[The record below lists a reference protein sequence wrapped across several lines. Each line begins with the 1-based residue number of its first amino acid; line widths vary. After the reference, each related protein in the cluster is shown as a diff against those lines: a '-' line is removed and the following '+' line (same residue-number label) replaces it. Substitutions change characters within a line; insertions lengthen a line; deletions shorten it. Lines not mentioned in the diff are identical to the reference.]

1 MKNEIV
7 ETISGNRA
15 LRSDCRKIRG
25 EFYKVGDVTKKDS
38 GDCYKINGR
47 YYKGH
52 TGYIIY
58 DHRLKQYVVKKMN
71 VIVEKGVI
79 GLDEKEEPIFGSFS
93 LDMENPEPP
102 LLRWKSCQYNV
113 LNAEILEKSF
123 RFQEDMRSGVF
134 VDRQSIDAIHFIQP
148 AYINQDMK
156 RNLPYDSTG
165 RLGRVKD
172 QYNKMYTPVLSEAVK
187 KYQHAIGDLSFGV
200 EFETTRGLI
209 PQRIADPL
217 GLMALRDGSIQGL
230 EYVTIPLQG
239 AKGMQ
244 ALLDSLKE
252 LRKRTTYDDT
262 CALHFHI
269 GNIPRTEEF
278 FLAFTRIM
286 FLLQDEMFDL
296 FPIYKKEN
304 YGVKRKH
311 YTKPY
316 EYADTVYHFD
326 RVITPDKVTSNFK
339 ELYRF
344 LSMGQDYEEVGC
356 KLENVSYHPSDPH
369 GTSKWNIKSRYY
381 WVNLIP
387 LLFGNKQTV
396 EFRLHT
402 PTYDSYKIM
411 NYLVLCSAIVN
422 YTIKNTKSILE
433 NPSSYANIRL
443 DLIISRMFHN
453 TAGGGV
459 LVDGLINYFNRRRN
473 YWHNCVKNNDIKGDE
488 KKFHFDRYFSWEGKM
503 KDSYRHTY
511 GSGIV
516 DTLEQL
522 VREEPVQLHRF
533 VPRNDLVI
541 GNNRRRRNPER
552 EVPNNQERA
561 RRAVEMEIARL
572 AADQQAVDIAGLD
585 GPVFVGNAEPEL

>member
-7 ETISGNRA
+7 DTISGNRA
-15 LRSDCRKIRG
+15 MRTDCRKIRG

-52 TGYIIY
+52 TGYIVY
-58 DHRLKQYVVKKMN
+58 DHRLNQYVVKKMN

-79 GLDEKEEPIFGSFS
+79 GLDENEEPIFGSFS

-102 LLRWKSCQYNV
+102 LLKWKGGQYNV
-113 LNAEILEKSF
+113 LSTEILTKSF
-123 RFQEDMRSGVF
+123 RFQEDMRTGIF
-134 VDRQSIDAIHFIQP
+134 VDRKSIDAIHFIQP
-148 AYINQDMK
+148 AIVSQDMK

-165 RLGRVKD
+165 RLGRVQD
-172 QYNKMYTPVLSEAVK
+172 QYEKMYKPELSEAVK
-187 KYQHAIGDLSFGV
+187 KYDYAIGDLSFGV
-200 EFETTRGLI
+200 EFETTRGII

-244 ALLDSLKE
+244 ALLDSLKQ
-252 LRKRTTYDDT
+252 LRRRTTYDDT

-278 FLAFTRIM
+278 FLAFTRMM
-286 FLLQDEMFDL
+286 FLIQDEMFGL

-304 YGVKRKH
+304 YGVKRKS

-316 EYADTVYHFD
+316 EYGDTVYHFD
-326 RVITPDKVTSNFK
+326 KIITPEKVTSNFRH
-339 ELYRF
+339 LYSF
-344 LSMGQDYEEVGC
+344 LSMGQDYAEVGR
-356 KLENVSYHPSDPH
+356 KLENVAYHPSDPH

-381 WVNLIP
+381 WVNMIP

-402 PTYDSYKIM
+402 PTYDSYKVM
-411 NYLVLCSAIVN
+411 NYLVLCAAIVN
-422 YTIKNTKSILE
+422 YTIKNTTSILE
-433 NPSSYANIRL
+433 NPGAYANIRL
-443 DLIISRMFHN
+443 DHIISRMFHN
-453 TAGGGV
+453 KTGGGL
-459 LVDGLINYFNRRRN
+459 LVDSLINYINRRRN
-473 YWHNCVKNNDIKGDE
+473 YWFNRIKQGDIKGDE
-488 KKFHFDRYFSWEGKM
+488 KKIHFDRYFSWEGKM
-503 KDSYRHTY
+503 KDRYPKPY

-516 DTLEQL
+516 EALQEL
-522 VREEPVQLHRF
+522 VNEDHELDIGRPHRF
-533 VPRNDLVI
+533 APNPGRPIQV
-541 GNNRRRRNPER
+541 RRRPRHLDEMIEEQEAIERRRQIVQDAALEAIRRQPQVDVVFNDPE
-552 EVPNNQERA
+552 
-561 RRAVEMEIARL
+561 
-572 AADQQAVDIAGLD
+572 
-585 GPVFVGNAEPEL
+585 EL